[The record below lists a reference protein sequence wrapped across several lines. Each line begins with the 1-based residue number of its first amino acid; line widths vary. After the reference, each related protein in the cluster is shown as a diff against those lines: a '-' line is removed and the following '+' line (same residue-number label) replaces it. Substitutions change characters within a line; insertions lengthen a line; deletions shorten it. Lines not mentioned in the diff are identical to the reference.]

1 MGADLSKTAR
11 PATRGTARHARAPR
25 HHGATCSCI
34 TRSMTIR
41 GWPICEILND
51 EKKET
56 AAGFWERA
64 RGFFAAAG
72 IAVTE
77 VTTDNGS
84 YYRST
89 AFAQAL
95 VLVLGVNH
103 RRNRP
108 YRPQAN
114 GKVERFNRIL
124 VQEWAYAWAYGSEE
138 ARAAAYSAWLHH
150 YNHHRPHT
158 GIGGLTPSDRVHNLT
173 GNYT

>member
-11 PATRGTARHARAPR
+11 PATRATVRHAKAPWR
-25 HHGATCSCI
+25 HGAICSCI

-77 VTTDNGS
+77 VMTDNGS
-84 YYRST
+84 CYRST
-89 AFAQAL
+89 AFTQAL
-95 VLVLGVNH
+95 VPDVKH
-103 RRNRP
+103 RRAKP
-108 YRPQAN
+108 YTPQTN
-114 GKVERFNRIL
+114 GKVERFNRTL
-124 VQEWAYAWAYGSEE
+124 AQEWAYTRAYGSEE

-158 GIGGLTPSDRVHNLT
+158 GLDGLTPSDRVRNPQA
-173 GNYT
+173 NYT